1 MQERRVSPKRIYGRR
16 RNPYEV
22 IGRKWRLL
30 GVSRRAIE
38 IALLDWFKEMVRWWE
53 GLLTEVS
60 IAAQSPQFGLQAS

>member
-16 RNPYEV
+16 RDPCEV

-30 GVSRRAIE
+30 GVSRRDVE
-38 IALLDWFKEMVRWWE
+38 VALLDWSKQMVRWWE
-53 GLLTEVS
+53 GLLTKVS